1 MILATEQLRE
11 YVGQLAMVDG
21 SFDPIHDGH
30 IGYFRAA
37 SQFGLPVICNVAS
50 DSWTVSKH
58 PVLLSQAQ
66 RGVVLDSI
74 RYLSYVHLSTISTRE
89 VLQLLQPKMYI
100 KGNDWIARG
109 GVPAD
114 ERQLCDELGIEVK
127 YLETVTN
134 SSSKLLADW
143 ATAPQRGRGTSK

>member
-11 YVGQLAMVDG
+11 YVGQLVMVDG

-74 RYLSYVHLSTISTRE
+74 RYLSFVHLSTMSTRE

-109 GVPAD
+109 GVPT
-114 ERQLCDELGIEVK
+114 EEQQLCDELGIEVK

-143 ATAPQRGRGTSK
+143 AAAPQRDEGISK